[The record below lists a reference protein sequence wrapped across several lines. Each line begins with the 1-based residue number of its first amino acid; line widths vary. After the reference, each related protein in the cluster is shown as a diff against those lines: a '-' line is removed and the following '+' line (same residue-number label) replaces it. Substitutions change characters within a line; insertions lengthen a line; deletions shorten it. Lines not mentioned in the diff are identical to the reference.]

1 MRYLTSLTACFIL
14 IMGATAIQVVAQPL
28 SKDDITEFTETAKRQ
43 CFLEQKSRK
52 INSGISDIVI
62 EKYCDCLVP
71 SLFPST
77 MTYQEFEQAMKILQ
91 SQGREAMTAFL
102 LSGRNILDVGIDCGQ
117 KALQ

>member
-14 IMGATAIQVVAQPL
+14 IMEATAIQVVAQPL